1 MKNNIIVNCKKCNL
15 YNNQLPLLDEIK
27 ECDVMWVGLSAK
39 KILNNSIPL
48 DNNTNSGKIIE
59 LIENKIEGLKF
70 YKTNLVKCL
79 PLDDN
84 NKLRYPNYLEME
96 KCIDN
101 LIAEIDLVKPK
112 LIFLLGKKTLSFV
125 DKYFEEKNIK
135 KSNIY
140 SIEHPS
146 YIYVYK
152 RKYINDYVEKVCDI
166 CKEINL

>member
-1 MKNNIIVNCKKCNL
+1 MKNNIIVNCKNCNL

-39 KILNNSIPL
+39 RVLNSNIPL
-48 DNNTNSGKIIE
+48 DKSTNSGKIIE

-79 PLDDN
+79 PLDEN
-84 NKLRYPNYLEME
+84 NKLRYPNLFEMKQCVE
-96 KCIDN
+96 N
-101 LIAEIDLVKPK
+101 LIIEIEIIKPK
-112 LIFLLGKKTLSFV
+112 VIFLLGKKTYDFV
-125 DKYFEEKNIK
+125 HKYFKEKNIDC
-135 KSNIY
+135 SNLF

-152 RKYINDYVEKVCDI
+152 RKYINDYVDKVIDI
-166 CKEINL
+166 CNRTIK